1 MTLDLDPDL
10 RLWICSL
17 SLSVFFWLGLKP
29 PR

>member
-10 RLWICSL
+10 RLWIFIL
-17 SLSVFFWLGLKP
+17 SLIVFFWLGLKP